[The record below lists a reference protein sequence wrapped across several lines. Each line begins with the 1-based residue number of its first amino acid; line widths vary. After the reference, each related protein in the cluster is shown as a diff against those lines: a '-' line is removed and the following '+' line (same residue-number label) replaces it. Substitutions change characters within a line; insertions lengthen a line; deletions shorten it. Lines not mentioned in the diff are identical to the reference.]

1 MILKSSSQCFRAG
14 LSEGG
19 KKGQKERWEQ
29 GDKLLICLN
38 DQDLIKMLELKEKED
53 EPWKV
58 IDKGI
63 VDFLKSL

>member
-1 MILKSSSQCFRAG
+1 
-14 LSEGG
+14 
-19 KKGQKERWEQ
+19 
-29 GDKLLICLN
+29 LN

-53 EPWKV
+53 EAWKV

>member
-1 MILKSSSQCFRAG
+1 
-14 LSEGG
+14 
-19 KKGQKERWEQ
+19 
-29 GDKLLICLN
+29 
-38 DQDLIKMLELKEKED
+38 MLELKEKED